1 MLTDRMKELRKSL
14 GMSQRDLAGRLAVRQ
29 QTVAKWELGGATPN
43 PEMLST
49 IADVFGVSV
58 DYLIGRDE
66 TRLSKNALKFA
77 LFDGAPLD
85 DAALEEVMRFA
96 EFTKEKYKQ

>member
-1 MLTDRMKELRKSL
+1 MLTDRLKELRKSFKL
-14 GMSQRDLAGRLAVRQ
+14 SQRALAGRLSVSQ

-43 PEMLST
+43 PEMLSE

-58 DYLIGRDE
+58 DYLIGRSE
-66 TRLSKNALKFA
+66 TRLTKNALKFA
-77 LFDGAPLD
+77 LFDGAPMD

-96 EFTKEKYKQ
+96 EYTREKYRK